1 MVATDIR
8 EQRPCIQLWPAAGSD
23 LGSRRGGVRATL
35 EPAHRLGVRALRGER
50 ALPTGD
56 ARRPERGSQ
65 CVGTKGPGR
74 LQRLPRH
81 VTDRLP
87 ASRGAPRGATRA
99 SRCTNRA
106 RRSDPR
112 RIRLRLLAPR
122 SVCGPVPSAVRRV
135 AEHHARAPGQG
146 PNGSW
151 LHHGPDTSGPRARHG
166 PGPLRGA
173 TTRGA
178 SRAIEPYLAVPLPS
192 SRRSLRITN
201 RRLIAWLWGIH
212 GVDRRVHGVE
222 RSPAEQHGRDPGS
235 LPERPNRRLHAATA
249 NLTPPVSFTSVARS
263 IKASAPSVS
272 VNEIESA
279 SRTNASGGS
288 GAVASSAWTASLN
301 RSASA
306 KKSGPSSRRVRT
318 LESMSSA
325 IVHTDV
331 DVRLARR
338 IARQAANLRSR
349 RACDQHQQ

>member
-1 MVATDIR
+1 MVATGHQGAAALHPSCGRRRPEVGRPR
-8 EQRPCIQLWPAAGSD
+8 E
-23 LGSRRGGVRATL
+23 RRGGVRATL
-35 EPAHRLGVRALRGER
+35 ELAHRLGVRALRGER
-50 ALPTGD
+50 AIPTGD

-135 AEHHARAPGQG
+135 AEHHARARQG
-146 PNGSW
+146 RGRIGSW
-151 LHHGPDTSGPRARHG
+151 LHHGPDGRARARHG

-178 SRAIEPYLAVPLPS
+178 SPAIEPYLAVPLPS

-201 RRLIAWLWGIH
+201 RRLIAWLRDIH

-222 RSPAEQHGRDPGS
+222 RSPAEQ
-235 LPERPNRRLHAATA
+235 RP
-249 NLTPPVSFTSVARS
+249 S
-263 IKASAPSVS
+263 
-272 VNEIESA
+272 
-279 SRTNASGGS
+279 
-288 GAVASSAWTASLN
+288 
-301 RSASA
+301 
-306 KKSGPSSRRVRT
+306 
-318 LESMSSA
+318 
-325 IVHTDV
+325 
-331 DVRLARR
+331 
-338 IARQAANLRSR
+338 
-349 RACDQHQQ
+349 